1 VLNIDIRYFKRF
13 FWLAWRK
20 LVLLTGKKISMPAQQ
35 MYKVYINDVPVFL
48 GTPESVGELGL
59 LPTKDVFTA
68 PYIGKKKQ
76 IRQYLD
82 LLDKN
87 KNVRAVALYGET
99 AEQLW
104 ADFCACFTQ
113 LEAAGGYV
121 TNAEG
126 RLLVFY
132 RRNSWDM
139 PKGKIDPGETPE
151 QAALR
156 EVQEETGLQN
166 VAMGPFLAH
175 TWHTYTQKGE
185 RILKRTWWY
194 RMTTTDTKVIPQ
206 TEEDIEEIQWVEP
219 NAWLETKPVLYKSI
233 REVIELAL
241 LTSRVTSE

>member
-1 VLNIDIRYFKRF
+1 LGKLVLNIDIRYFKRF

-156 EVQEETGLQN
+156 EVQEETGLQQ
-166 VAMGPFLAH
+166 VTLGPFLAH
-175 TWHTYTQKGE
+175 TWHTYTQKGV

-194 RMTTTDTKVIPQ
+194 RMTTTDTEVKPQ

-233 REVIELAL
+233 REVIQLA
-241 LTSRVTSE
+241 VGGGQ